1 MASWDSPLQPYGDQR
16 AKTSSFSVKDEGAA
30 GNDQLMNYCYNG
42 AEAFDGP
49 RHIHDSFSPNY
60 LHFGHQ
66 SDYSWQLEH
75 STIPFANRQVHSQTL
90 FAHRQHSI
98 DLPLS
103 VQPQNHQQHQR
114 VFFCQHQHETY
125 HPQLNNIW
133 APLSLP
139 HLNAEQYTA
148 PPFDTPWASE
158 DLNRYEP
165 VPWSG
170 NRQEVDL
177 ANQANGISPQN
188 WSQLAG
194 YQRAPATAPAFGQA
208 QIAQEFRQQILD
220 TQPGF
225 RCVSNGKDK
234 FKSVL
239 DILDKSKFKYK
250 PHTRVYTRHLKLVSR
265 TYTDEDAQRLLP
277 LMPEE
282 WSAKFV
288 EETKQNA
295 EIILKIQKEKEE
307 RSRKEQEVCKGS
319 NRKEQEE
326 REQFARKE
334 KNHNVKKEGD
344 PLRQTKKEG
353 FYVMGK
359 MISAVD
365 KEPPGGPEIKDI
377 NQQITMTKLPTE
389 SCLVKEAASV
399 LQNHNES
406 VALIKE
412 DQNGEETVPL
422 KDVGIEEEAAA
433 PEKKPV
439 PLEEED
445 HFKNIEYSEEKQNSE
460 EKPSVEKE
468 EAVEKNIPSEEPL
481 EEDESK
487 VTHNGEESLMKLDKQ
502 NSGTEQEALV
512 DSIVHRIIDRHN
524 CVEKKN
530 RPKQI
535 EKKKNLDL
543 ELGSWPKLEKIE
555 RQKIDLDCKNIWK
568 KKNTTQQ
575 TKCAKQDDA
584 TKQNSELKH
593 RAYPKGPE
601 GPLKQGKA
609 NGKGD
614 PQLKTQGDPAQ
625 SERAKRSEK
634 APNHEK
640 KRMSEKK
647 FEKLQRWRKQ
657 QQRASEER
665 IKRREIEARKVRERQ
680 QQREIER
687 EKEIQRQMEIE
698 IENQKKQ
705 EEEKERR
712 RKERRKQKK
721 KERKKQKK
729 KLIQL
734 EKQKHRELE
743 EQLKFQQRE
752 ELETESANKQETAED
767 SDEEF
772 SDASTLTDDGLGH
785 PQESPSRDD
794 EPSVGCVRR
803 LLNLVGR
810 SL

>member
-1 MASWDSPLQPYGDQR
+1 M
-16 AKTSSFSVKDEGAA
+16 
-30 GNDQLMNYCYNG
+30 
-42 AEAFDGP
+42 
-49 RHIHDSFSPNY
+49 
-60 LHFGHQ
+60 
-66 SDYSWQLEH
+66 
-75 STIPFANRQVHSQTL
+75 
-90 FAHRQHSI
+90 
-98 DLPLS
+98 
-103 VQPQNHQQHQR
+103 
-114 VFFCQHQHETY
+114 
-125 HPQLNNIW
+125 W

-170 NRQEVDL
+170 NRQEIDL

-225 RCVSNGKDK
+225 RCVSNDREK

-239 DILDKSKFKYK
+239 DILDKGKFKYK

-295 EIILKIQKEKEE
+295 EIIRKIQKEKEE
-307 RSRKEQEVCKGS
+307 RLRKEQEECKGS
-319 NRKEQEE
+319 NRKEQHE
-326 REQFARKE
+326 REQIARKV
-334 KNHNVKKEGD
+334 KNRNVKKEGD
-344 PLRQTKKEG
+344 TLKQTKKEG
-353 FYVMGK
+353 FYVMSQ

-365 KEPPGGPEIKDI
+365 KEPSGAPEIKDF
-377 NQQITMTKLPTE
+377 NQHITMTKMPTE
-389 SCLVKEAASV
+389 SCLVKKAASV
-399 LQNHNES
+399 LQNHSES
-406 VALIKE
+406 VALIKG
-412 DQNGEETVPL
+412 DQNNEETVSL

-433 PEKKPV
+433 PEKKQRV
-439 PLEEED
+439 PLEEEY
-445 HFKNIEYSEEKQNSE
+445 HVKNEYSEEKQNSE
-460 EKPSVEKE
+460 EKLSVEKE
-468 EAVEKNIPSEEPL
+468 EAVEKNIHLEETL
-481 EEDESK
+481 EEDESE
-487 VTHNGEESLMKLDKQ
+487 VTHNGEESLKKLNKQ
-502 NSGTEQEALV
+502 HSATEQEALV
-512 DSIVHRIIDRHN
+512 DSIVQRIIDRHN
-524 CVEKKN
+524 CVEKKD

-535 EKKKNLDL
+535 EKKKDLDL

-593 RAYPKGPE
+593 RVYPKGPE
-601 GPLKQGKA
+601 GPKQGKA
-609 NGKGD
+609 NGKRD
-614 PQLKTQGDPAQ
+614 PQPKTQRDPVE
-625 SERAKRSEK
+625 SERARKSEK
-634 APNHEK
+634 TPNHEK

-657 QQRASEER
+657 QQQASEER
-665 IKRREIEARKVRERQ
+665 IKRREIEARKERERQ

-721 KERKKQKK
+721 RERKKQKK

-743 EQLKFQQRE
+743 EQLKIQQRE
-752 ELETESANKQETAED
+752 DLETESANKQETADD

-785 PQESPSRDD
+785 SQESPSRDD
-794 EPSVGCVRR
+794 EPSVGYVRR